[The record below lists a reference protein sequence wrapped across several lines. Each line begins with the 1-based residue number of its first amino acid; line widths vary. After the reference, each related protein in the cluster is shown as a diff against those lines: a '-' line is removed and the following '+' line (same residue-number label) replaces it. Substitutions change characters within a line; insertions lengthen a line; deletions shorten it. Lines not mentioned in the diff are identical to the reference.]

1 MLPAPVDK
9 VTSDKYTPLPES
21 TGVDRCRSRPGV
33 PELAGK
39 VTRDD
44 VARLAGVST
53 ATVSYVINNG
63 PRPVARDKQKSV
75 QEAIRKLGYEPDG
88 VARSLVTKRTRTI
101 GFIVPDILNPAHTAI
116 TRALGDAL
124 WGADYSL
131 TLGNSDED
139 PQRELAYLRA
149 FRGKGVDGVALT
161 PGGGNPG
168 ALFALHEA
176 GRPLVLLD
184 RQIEGL
190 PADCVL
196 FENRE
201 GTRAAVDHLIELGHR
216 RIGLINLP
224 AALTPGRE
232 RRDGYLDALAAA
244 GIRSDPALIREGG
257 FKGGGD
263 CPGRRSEGRLLAAD
277 LLGLADPPTALFVSN
292 NRLMRGV
299 LHLLRERGLRVP
311 ADLALATFDDMDYY
325 EDITPS
331 ITAVGTSLQEFGQ
344 QVARLLLDQI
354 ERGQNGR
361 APRVVR
367 VPHRLNI
374 RESTRGA

>member
-1 MLPAPVDK
+1 M
-9 VTSDKYTPLPES
+9 
-21 TGVDRCRSRPGV
+21 
-33 PELAGK
+33 AGK

-53 ATVSYVINNG
+53 ATVSYVVNNG
-63 PRPVARDKQKSV
+63 PRPVARRTQQNV
-75 QEAIRKLGYEPDG
+75 REAIEKLGYEPDG
-88 VARSLVTKRTRTI
+88 VARSLVTRRTRSI

-124 WGADYSL
+124 WDADYSL
-131 TLGNSDED
+131 TLGNSDEN
-139 PQRELAYLRA
+139 PERELACLRA
-149 FRGKGVDGVALT
+149 FRGRGVDGVALT
-161 PGGGNPG
+161 PGGGNLG
-168 ALFALHEA
+168 ALFALHES

-190 PADCVL
+190 PANCVL
-196 FENRE
+196 FENRG
-201 GTRAAVDHLIELGHR
+201 GTRAAVEHLIELGHR

-244 GIRSDPALIREGG
+244 GLRRDPARIREGG

-263 CPGRRSEGRLLAAD
+263 NPGRRLEGRLLAAD
-277 LLGLADPPTALFVSN
+277 LLDRRDPPTALFVSN

-299 LHLLRERGLRVP
+299 LHLLRERGLQVP
-311 ADLALATFDDMDYY
+311 ADLALATFDDMEYY

-331 ITAVGTSLQEFGQ
+331 ITAVGTSLREFGQ
-344 QVARLLLDQI
+344 QVARLLLEQI
-354 ERGQNGR
+354 EQGQNGR
-361 APRVVR
+361 EPRVIR
-367 VPHRLNI
+367 VPFRLNI
-374 RESTRGA
+374 RESTHGT

>member
-1 MLPAPVDK
+1 M
-9 VTSDKYTPLPES
+9 
-21 TGVDRCRSRPGV
+21 
-33 PELAGK
+33 AGK

-44 VARLAGVST
+44 VARLAGVSS
-53 ATVSYVINNG
+53 ATVSYVINKG
-63 PRPVARDKQKSV
+63 PRPVAKSTQQSV
-75 QEAIRKLGYEPDG
+75 LEAIRKLDYEPDG
-88 VARSLVTKRTRTI
+88 IARSLATKRTRNI

-124 WGADYSL
+124 WNAEYSL
-131 TLGNSDED
+131 TLGNSDEN

-161 PGGGNPG
+161 PGGGNRG

-190 PADCVL
+190 AVDCVL
-196 FENRE
+196 FENRA
-201 GTRAAVDHLIELGHR
+201 GTRAALRHLIELGHR

-232 RRDGYLDALAAA
+232 RMAGYLEALAEA
-244 GIRSDPALIREGG
+244 GLRSDPALIREGG
-257 FKGGGD
+257 FKGGDD
-263 CPGRRSEGRLLAAD
+263 CPGRRSEGRRLAAELLA
-277 LLGLADPPTALFVSN
+277 LPDPPTALFVSN

-299 LHLLRERGLRVP
+299 LRLVRERGLRVP
-311 ADLALATFDDMDYY
+311 ADLALATFDDMESY
-325 EDITPS
+325 EDNTPS
-331 ITAVGTSLQEFGQ
+331 ITAVGTSLREFGHE
-344 QVARLLLDQI
+344 VARLLLEQI
-354 ERGQNGR
+354 EWGEHGR

-367 VPHRLNI
+367 IPHRLNI
-374 RESTRGA
+374 RESTRGV